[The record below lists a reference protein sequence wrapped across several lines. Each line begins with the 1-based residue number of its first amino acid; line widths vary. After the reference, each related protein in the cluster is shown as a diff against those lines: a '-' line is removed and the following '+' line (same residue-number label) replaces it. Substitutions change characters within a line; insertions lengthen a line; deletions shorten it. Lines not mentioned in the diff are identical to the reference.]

1 MYYPFEVQVT
11 PLTNVRRERMLPV
24 AGEILV
30 HMGERVEPIQVVARA
45 NLPGEFHILPVAR
58 LLGVPATRSE
68 RCLQVKLGD
77 EVRQGQVI
85 AARGRNRVRS
95 PINGV
100 LTASGAGR
108 VLIEAQP
115 TVLELRAYLHGAV
128 ANVLRNVGVV
138 VETTGAVIQG
148 TWGTGGENFGVLRC
162 LVKNPD
168 KPLRA
173 KDIDPSCHGTIIIGG
188 SGLDNAVL
196 ERAQEL
202 QVRGI
207 VVGGFS
213 PELIP
218 RANPLPFPVIAT
230 EGIGDVP
237 MSEPVFRLLT
247 THEGREASISG
258 HTRVRWG
265 VVRPEVVIPLPAETV
280 PPAPPPGDTPLAVG
294 AWVRVVRAPYA
305 GQVGQVKALP
315 AHTHRIETGARV
327 HGAEIELSGGASV
340 FVPLANLEVL
350 R

>member
-11 PLTNVRRERMLPV
+11 PLAKVRRERMLPV
-24 AGEILV
+24 AGEVLV
-30 HMGERVEPIQVVARA
+30 HVGERVEPIQVVARA
-45 NLPGEFHILPVAR
+45 NLPGEFYILPVAR
-58 LLGVPATRSE
+58 LLGTSAARSE
-68 RCLQVKLGD
+68 RYLKVKLGS

-85 AARGRNRVRS
+85 AARGSRRVRS

-100 LTASGAGR
+100 LTSSGAGR

-115 TVLELRAYLHGAV
+115 TVFELHAYLYGTV
-128 ANVLRNVGVV
+128 TNVLRNTGVV
-138 VETTGAVIQG
+138 VETMGAVIQG

-162 LVKNPD
+162 LVKSPD

-196 ERAQEL
+196 EHAQEL

-213 PELIP
+213 PGLIP
-218 RANPLPFPVIAT
+218 KANRLPFPIIAT
-230 EGIGDVP
+230 DGIGEMP
-237 MSEPVFRLLT
+237 MSEVVFRLLA

-258 HTRVRWG
+258 EVRTRWG
-265 VVRPEVVIPLPAETV
+265 IVRPEIIIPLPAETL
-280 PPAPPPGDTPLAVG
+280 PPTLLEAGAPLTPGAR
-294 AWVRVVRAPYA
+294 VRIVRAPYS
-305 GQVGQVKALP
+305 GQVGVVTAVP
-315 AHTHRIETGARV
+315 EHARRIETGARV
-327 HGAEIELSGGASV
+327 RGAEVKLGQETV

>member
-11 PLTNVRRERMLPV
+11 PLTNVRRERILPV

-30 HMGERVEPIQVVARA
+30 RVGEHVEPIQVVARA

-58 LLGVPATRSE
+58 LLGVSAARSE

-85 AARGRNRVRS
+85 AARGRHRVRS

-115 TVLELRAYLHGAV
+115 TVFELRAYLYGTV
-128 ANVLRNVGVV
+128 TNVLRSNGVV
-138 VETTGAVIQG
+138 VETTGAVVQG
-148 TWGTGGENFGVLRC
+148 TYGTGGENFGVLRS
-162 LVKNPD
+162 LVTNPD

-188 SGLDNAVL
+188 SGLDDAAL

-213 PELIP
+213 PGLIP
-218 RANPLPFPVIAT
+218 KANRLPFPIIAT
-230 EGIGDVP
+230 EGIGEVP
-237 MSEPVFRLLT
+237 MSEPIFRLLT

-258 HTRVRWG
+258 EVRTRWG
-265 VVRPEVVIPLPAETV
+265 IVRPEIVIPLPAETV
-280 PPAPPPGDTPLAVG
+280 PPTASPGSTPLAAG
-294 AWVRVVRAPYA
+294 ALVRLVRAPYA
-305 GQVGQVKALP
+305 GQVGVVHAVP
-315 AHTHRIETGARV
+315 PHARRIETGARV
-327 HGAEIELSGGASV
+327 HGAEVKLGQETV
-340 FVPLANLEVL
+340 FVPLTNLEAL